1 MNNKYDVDLG
11 TTLYDANKQL
21 VKQTEKP
28 LTHPELTTKQFLL
41 EDFFEKISKFAMML
55 CHEQRDYTVFELD
68 KFSLTAPNTAA
79 REVIGCCIN
88 RGSILSIE
96 KTDDDI
102 AIEIWISIDD
112 EPYFFCILLFIQY
125 IYFLFCI
132 KRSNIAC

>member
-112 EPYFFCILLFIQY
+112 EPYCYYLFPY
-125 IYFLFCI
+125 DEAVIYC
-132 KRSNIAC
+132 K